1 MFKWLVITICI
12 IAAVWFVSSRT
23 GILNKFDGTSHVDT
37 TSLKDTGKIIKGLK
51 DMKQKRE
58 EDVKKSEEGL

>member
-12 IAAVWFVSSRT
+12 IAAVWFVSNHT
-23 GILNKFDGTSHVDT
+23 DILNKTGVNPHVDT